1 MNKKATL
8 VVSAINFFEGGP
20 LSVLKDCLK
29 FLNKSSYAVRFQIFA
44 LVHRKDLF
52 NQQEFENIIFI
63 EFPKSRKSYFYRL
76 YYEYFYFRNFSRK
89 NNVIFWL
96 SLHDITPR
104 LNGIEQAVYCHNPSP
119 FREINVRNLMK
130 NPTEFLFNL
139 FYKYLYRINIKSNKY
154 VIVQQQWIRDQFSSM
169 FSLDKEKIIVAT
181 PDMSGMED
189 NNLMCHNNIENGRK
203 TFIYP
208 TLSRTFKNIE
218 VIGEAVKYINSLG
231 DFDFKIYITIDGS
244 ENHYAESITKKYKQ
258 YKQLVFIGK
267 IERAKVYDYYNQVSA
282 LLFPSTLETWG
293 MPITEFK
300 KFKKPIIVSDLPYA
314 KETINDYDKTIFFNP
329 VDFKSLAHILIDI
342 IGDRNLVYYP
352 TSKLIYE
359 KPHAENWESL
369 FDVLFN

>member
-1 MNKKATL
+1 MENKAKL

-20 LSVLKDCLK
+20 LSVLKDCLR
-29 FLNKSSYAVRFQIFA
+29 FLNKSNHAVRFQIFA

-52 NQQEFENIIFI
+52 DHQEFGNIIFV
-63 EFPKSRKSYFYRL
+63 EFPKSRESYFYRL
-76 YYEYFYFRNFSRK
+76 YYEYFYFKNFSRK

-104 LNGIEQAVYCHNPSP
+104 LNGIQQAVYCHNPSP
-119 FREINVRNLMK
+119 FREVKVRNFMK

-154 VIVQQQWIRDQFSSM
+154 IIVQQQWIRDRFSSM
-169 FSLDKEKIIVAT
+169 FSLDKNRIVVAT
-181 PDMSGMED
+181 PDINEKGDIDLVRHSKIQCD
-189 NNLMCHNNIENGRK
+189 KK

-218 VIGEAVKYINSLG
+218 VIGEAVKYINGIG

-244 ENHYAESITKKYKQ
+244 ENRYAESIVEKYKQ
-258 YKQLVFIGK
+258 YKQLAFIGK
-267 IERAKVYDYYNQVSA
+267 IDRMMVYDYYSQVSA

-300 KFKKPIIVSDLPYA
+300 RFKKPIIVSDLPYA
-314 KETINDYDKTIFFNP
+314 KETVNDYDKAIFFDP
-329 VDFKSLAHILIDI
+329 MDFKSLAHILIKI
-342 IGDRNLVYYP
+342 IEGRGISYYP
-352 TSKLIYE
+352 TKKLMYE
-359 KPHAENWESL
+359 EPHAENWKSL
-369 FDVLFN
+369 FDLLLN